1 MLFDLDIRGLDF
13 HQSISEGTGIL
24 LITKLYS
31 LTFKNIFITLVNLAK
46 IKNTLLSDKML
57 YDRNE
62 IPSLDTLSKFS
73 VSIVN

>member
-46 IKNTLLSDKML
+46 IKNTLLSDKIL

-62 IPSLDTLSKFS
+62 IPSVDTLSKFS

>member
-46 IKNTLLSDKML
+46 IKNTLLSDKIL

-62 IPSLDTLSKFS
+62 IQSLDTLSTSRKA
-73 VSIVN
+73 